1 MKNQTYGMF
10 TDEGNLMVARIVEAA
25 QGLVKLDGDEL
36 NAWQFAYRELQK
48 LEKGSFM
55 KNGVENTFGE
65 ATDTDVREQVYEAI
79 VTDDFSIPFYI

>member
-10 TDEGNLMVARIVEAA
+10 TEEGNLMVARIVEAA

-65 ATDTDVREQVYEAI
+65 ATDTDVREQVYEA
-79 VTDDFSIPFYI
+79 VVQKQFEVPFYI